1 MTNHY
6 SRHELAKRYVSQF
19 LSNQGLTT
27 TSVLVAAPRR
37 TGKTTFVRKD
47 LIPALEKEGA
57 VVIYADL
64 WSDQQQDPAQVIA
77 RAVLKKLHEMQATPK
92 WLRGVESVE
101 LTIAGVGLSASNALT
116 KDITFTDA
124 LAELSD
130 KTSKKIVLIVDEFQ
144 HALTTEKGKSALFAL
159 KAARDE
165 VNSGDHFGMVLLGTG
180 SNQDK
185 LAAMRNSKEQA
196 FYLTPLIELPRLD
209 QNFTNWLCDISSLP
223 LDRADVWEL
232 FQKSGHKPEIV
243 SDVIK
248 NLSLSFLANKNM
260 KEDFREK
267 ITETLDREKNIQ
279 QEKINSLP
287 TVQWSVLAF
296 MAMKEKDIFLQS
308 QAACVKCEDLSQKR
322 GEKVKMTIS
331 SIQSALSALKKKKII
346 WMEDRGVYHIED
358 EAIASLIKN
367 QVLDL
372 TNTGLVPSNVP
383 KRKNRRS

>member
-19 LSNQGLTT
+19 LFNQGLTT
-27 TSVLVAAPRR
+27 TSLLVAAPRR

-77 RAVLKKLHEMQATPK
+77 RAVLKKLHEIQATPK

-223 LDRADVWEL
+223 LDRDDVWEL

-279 QEKINSLP
+279 EEKINSLP